1 MTSVSFPSRL
11 ESLLIVRLGAMG
23 DVIHTLYAVSALRA
37 AFPELRI
44 GWTIEKPWAE
54 LLCAQGAD
62 GCGPRSRLRPVVD
75 CVHPLNTKGWRRSLS
90 APRTWNEMAGAFRAI
105 RGRPYQVAADFQG
118 AMKSAMVTRSARAQL
133 TVGMEDPRER
143 PSRLFYQRRVLTQGT
158 HVVEQYRLLAQAIA
172 GTGLP
177 FLRPEFPHDDQ
188 AEAAI
193 AKQLGEAADGNLVIL
208 NPGAGWGAKQWPAE
222 RYGLVAKALAG
233 DGMKPIIN
241 FSSAERDLALRVESA
256 SAGRAVPL
264 ASTIGE
270 LVALTRQARLF
281 IGGDTGP
288 MHLAAALGIPVVAI
302 FGPTD
307 PARNGPYRTQNVV
320 LRNPASR
327 TSLSHTRG
335 PDPGLAQITAAEVIR
350 AARQLLEG
358 CRA

>member
-1 MTSVSFPSRL
+1 MTSASFPSPL
-11 ESLLIVRLGAMG
+11 KSLLIVRLGAMG

-37 AFPELRI
+37 AFPELHI
-44 GWTIEKPWAE
+44 GWAIEKSWAE

-62 GCGPRSRLRPVVD
+62 GCGARSQLRPVVD
-75 CVHPLNTKGWRRSLS
+75 CVHLLNTKGWRRSLT
-90 APRTWNEMAGAFRAI
+90 APRTWKEMASECRAI
-105 RGRPYQVAADFQG
+105 RGRQYQVAADFQG
-118 AMKSAMVTRSARAQL
+118 AMKSAVVARSARAQL
-133 TVGMEDPRER
+133 TIGMEDPRER

-158 HVVEQYRLLAQAIA
+158 HVVEQYRLLAQAIGGA
-172 GTGLP
+172 GLP

-193 AKQLGEAADGNLVIL
+193 AKKLGEGDGNLVIL

-222 RYGLVAKALAG
+222 RYGLVAKALAA

-241 FSSAERDLALRVESA
+241 FSSAERDLALQVESA
-256 SAGRAVPL
+256 SEGRAVPL
-264 ASTIGE
+264 ALSMGE
-270 LVALTRQARLF
+270 LVALTRRARLF

-288 MHLAAALGIPVVAI
+288 MHLAAALGAPVVAL

-307 PARNGPYRTQNVV
+307 PARNGPYGTQSVV

-327 TSLSHTRG
+327 TSLSHTSG
-335 PDPGLAQITAAEVIR
+335 PDPGLDEITAPEVIR

>member
-1 MTSVSFPSRL
+1 MTSASFPSPL

-75 CVHPLNTKGWRRSLS
+75 CVHPLDTKGWRRSLA
-90 APRTWNEMAGAFRAI
+90 APGTWKEMTSAFRAI
-105 RGRPYQVAADFQG
+105 RERHYQVAADFQG
-118 AMKSAMVTRSARAQL
+118 AMKSAVVARLARAQL
-133 TVGMEDPRER
+133 TIGMEDPRER
-143 PSRLFYQRRVLTQGT
+143 PSRLFYQRRVLALGT
-158 HVVEQYRLLAQAIA
+158 HVVEQYRLLAQATG

-177 FLRPEFPHDDQ
+177 FLRPEFPRDER

-193 AKQLGEAADGNLVIL
+193 AKELGDLAGDLVIL
-208 NPGAGWGAKQWPAE
+208 NPGAGWGAKQWPPE
-222 RYGLVAKALAG
+222 RYGVVAKVLAA

-241 FSSAERDLALRVESA
+241 FSPAERDLALEVESA
-256 SAGRAVPL
+256 SEGRAIPL
-264 ASTIGE
+264 ASSIGE
-270 LVALTRQARLF
+270 LVALTRRARLF

-288 MHLAAALGIPVVAI
+288 MHLAAALGVPVVAI

-307 PARNGPYRTQNVV
+307 PARTGPYGTQSVV

-335 PDPGLAQITAAEVIR
+335 PDPGLGEITAAEVIR
-350 AARQLLEG
+350 AARQLLEA